1 MPSALTESNVN
12 AIMSEEYHDLCQS
25 YIDMAIFYIMYDSK
39 SLDEPVKMIKSIF
52 DPKKPIE
59 KLNVK
64 DSTVLKL
71 ICRRNS

>member
-1 MPSALTESNVN
+1 
-12 AIMSEEYHDLCQS
+12 
-25 YIDMAIFYIMYDSK
+25 MYDSK

-52 DPKKPIE
+52 DSKKPIE